1 MYQRIIIVKKIQ
13 VCSLVFQTALFSL
26 SFDQS
31 KRVVVYFYLPN
42 SRFHWLLIVLFQE
55 PVQDL
60 TLFSFLE
67 ENCYI
72 GWRTYKSAAN
82 TKRNNYFYSSVSK
95 SVRRQENHYQ
105 WLRFSNLF
113 WQKLLFVSRWTQWTA
128 ELLTRWFSSSYQI
141 L

>member
-1 MYQRIIIVKKIQ
+1 MFQWIIHFSIFQ
-13 VCSLVFQTALFSL
+13 FLSLNLKHFLITLTTNFWT
-26 SFDQS
+26 
-31 KRVVVYFYLPN
+31 KVYFYLAN
-42 SRFHWLLIVLFQE
+42 SRFHWLFLVLFQE
-55 PVQDL
+55 PAQDL
-60 TLFSFLE
+60 TFFRFLA

-82 TKRNNYFYSSVSK
+82 TERNKYFYSYVSK
-95 SVRRQENHYQ
+95 SVRRQENHCYQ

-113 WQKLLFVSRWTQWTA
+113 CQKLLFVGRWTQWTA